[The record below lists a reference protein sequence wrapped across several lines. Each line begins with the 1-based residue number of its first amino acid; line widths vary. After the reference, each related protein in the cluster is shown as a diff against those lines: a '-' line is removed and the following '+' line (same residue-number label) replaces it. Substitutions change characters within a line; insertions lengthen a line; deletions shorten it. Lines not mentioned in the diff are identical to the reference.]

1 MIKTD
6 KSKYNL
12 ILNKTST
19 YYIERSASNSFDLML
34 KAGKKLANQIFINYK
49 KRKTLIICGIGG
61 NGGDGF
67 IVAQELLNKK
77 WDIDVVIIGDKNLIK
92 GDALKALNQLKI
104 KPKNFED
111 IDLNKISLFVDALF
125 GIGLSRKINN
135 KTIKILKTIDKHKAP
150 VVGVDIPSGIDSN
163 SGQILGYA
171 PYCDLV
177 ITFSTVFLTFV
188 NN

>member
-1 MIKTD
+1 MIKPD

-19 YYIERSASNSFDLML
+19 YYIERSASNSFHLML

-77 WDIDVVIIGDKNLIK
+77 WDTDVVIIGNKNLIK
-92 GDALKALNQLKI
+92 GDALKALNHLKI
-104 KPKNFED
+104 KPKNF
-111 IDLNKISLFVDALF
+111 
-125 GIGLSRKINN
+125 
-135 KTIKILKTIDKHKAP
+135 
-150 VVGVDIPSGIDSN
+150 
-163 SGQILGYA
+163 
-171 PYCDLV
+171 
-177 ITFSTVFLTFV
+177 
-188 NN
+188 

>member
-6 KSKYNL
+6 KSQYNL

-19 YYIERSASNSFDLML
+19 YYIERSASNSFNLML

-67 IVAQELLNKK
+67 ILAQELLNKK
-77 WDIDVVIIGDKNLIK
+77 WEIDVVIIGNKNLIK

-111 IDLNKISLFVDALF
+111 IDLNKIGLFVDALF

-135 KTIKILKTIDKHKAP
+135 KTIKLMAKKLI
-150 VVGVDIPSGIDSN
+150 IDSRRILSN
-163 SGQILGYA
+163 KNLNAKYYAIGLGQK
-171 PYCDLV
+171 V
-177 ITFSTVFLTFV
+177 
-188 NN
+188 